1 MVHLFVMVR
10 ILSVNA
16 KRVIIQVIN
25 TLNLISKF
33 SVFTDQI
40 H

>member
-1 MVHLFVMVR
+1 MVHLFFMCT

-16 KRVIIQVIN
+16 KRVITEVIN
-25 TLNLISKF
+25 TLKLISKF